1 MDNYVSA
8 IKKVWKEKDPV
19 RRAEIEAEVNAD
31 PNTSA
36 LRGVYSRALEQ
47 IKSFC
52 PNLIK
57 ELGYNEWNPEVAK
70 RVQNWITVVLSCNN
84 PVTVDIDDLEVIK
97 NGGTPAVQTP
107 QTASTPVAPS
117 VSSTPTPM
125 IEEENTDDL
134 PF

>member
-1 MDNYVSA
+1 M
-8 IKKVWKEKDPV
+8 
-19 RRAEIEAEVNAD
+19 
-31 PNTSA
+31 
-36 LRGVYSRALEQ
+36 EQ

-107 QTASTPVAPS
+107 QTATPVAPS